1 MAGKAPIPKGFR
13 VGEKPVWGGPFMQKF
28 GRIVYEVFGTLNAA
42 GDNCVLLPTFYGGT
56 SKANRALIGPGRVLD
71 PARWFIVIPNMLG
84 NGVSSSPSN
93 DPEFEP
99 ASIAENVRLQHELL
113 QSLGVRKIALIHGW
127 SMGAMQGFAWAAM
140 YPDMVQGLLA
150 VCGTARC
157 WPLNFAFLE
166 GVKAAMG
173 AGPRAFGRAYAGW
186 AYSAQFYRD
195 ALYQSRGYATLEDF
209 LASWED
215 DHEGCDERNLLTM
228 LWTWQNADLGLE
240 DLAKI
245 KARVIVMPCASDMY
259 FTVEEAK
266 LEAAAIPGAE
276 LCMLNSPWGHC
287 AGGPSR
293 FVADPTLFE
302 DAMRVLLP
310 A

>member
-1 MAGKAPIPKGFR
+1 
-13 VGEKPVWGGPFMQKF
+13 
-28 GRIVYEVFGTLNAA
+28 
-42 GDNCVLLPTFYGGT
+42 
-56 SKANRALIGPGRVLD
+56 
-71 PARWFIVIPNMLG
+71 MLG

-140 YPDMVQGLLA
+140 YPEMVQGLLA

-157 WPLNFAFLE
+157 WPLSFAFLE

-195 ALYQSRGYATLEDF
+195 ALYQSRGYASLEDF
-209 LASWED
+209 LVSWED
-215 DHEGCDERNLLTM
+215 DHAACDVRNLLTM
-228 LWTWQNADLGLE
+228 LWTWQNADLGVE
-240 DLAKI
+240 DLAGQI
-245 KARVIVMPCASDMY
+245 QARVIRHVPVMRATCMFLA
-259 FTVEEAK
+259 VEKARF
-266 LEAAAIPGAE
+266 AATRR
-276 LCMLNSPWGHC
+276 
-287 AGGPSR
+287 R
-293 FVADPTLFE
+293 FRGRSYVC
-302 DAMRVLLP
+302 
-310 A
+310 